1 MVADSLLE
9 TIGQTP
15 LVRLDS
21 IRCGAEIL
29 AKVEAGNPMGSVKDR
44 IAANMILAAE
54 RSGMLHRGS
63 VIVEPT
69 SGNTGIGL
77 AFVCAKK
84 GYRLVLTMPETMSRE
99 RRALLAHLGAELIL
113 TSGGEGMQGA
123 IDAAR
128 KLLAEIPGAWMP
140 DQFANPANPEAH
152 RLTTGPEIWEQSE
165 GRVDILV
172 AGVGTGG
179 TLTGTGSF
187 LKERRQVMVVAV
199 EPAASAVLSGGAP
212 GKHGIQGI
220 GAGFVPEVLDR
231 SLIDEVVQV
240 EDEEALT
247 MARILARKEGLLCG
261 ISSGAAMR
269 AAVQIGNRLENKG
282 KTIVVILP
290 DTGERYLSTKL
301 VE

>member
-44 IAANMILAAE
+44 IAANMVLAAE

-113 TSGGEGMQGA
+113 TSGEEGMQGA

-187 LKERRQVMVVAV
+187 LKEQRQVMVVAV

>member
-44 IAANMILAAE
+44 IAANMVLAAE

-187 LKERRQVMVVAV
+187 LKEQRQVMVVAV

>member
-1 MVADSLLE
+1 MHSHSLLDN
-9 TIGQTP
+9 IGHTP
-15 LVRLDS
+15 LVRLDG
-21 IRCGAEIL
+21 IQCGARL
-29 AKVEAGNPMGSVKDR
+29 FGKVEACNPLGSVKDR
-44 IAANMILAAE
+44 IAVNMVRTAE
-54 RSGMLHRGS
+54 RKGILGKGS

-84 GYRLVLTMPETMSRE
+84 GYRLVLTMPETMSME
-99 RRALLAHLGAELIL
+99 RRALLTHLGAELIL
-113 TSGGEGMQGA
+113 TPGAEGMRGA

-128 KLLAEIPGAWMP
+128 KLLAEISDAWMP

-152 RLTTGPEIWEQSE
+152 RLTTGPEIWKQTD
-165 GRVDILV
+165 GMVDILV
-172 AGVGTGG
+172 TGVGTGG
-179 TLTGTGSF
+179 TLTGTGGY
-187 LKERRQVMVVAV
+187 LKEQRGVRVIAV
-199 EPAASAVLSGGAP
+199 EPATSPVLSGGDP

-231 SLIDEVVQV
+231 SLIDEIVTV

-261 ISSGAAMR
+261 ISSGAAVR
-269 AAVQIGNRLENKG
+269 AAVRIGNRLENKG
-282 KTIVVILP
+282 KCIVVILP

-301 VE
+301 MQ

>member
-1 MVADSLLE
+1 MVADSLIAA
-9 TIGQTP
+9 IGQTP

-29 AKVEAGNPMGSVKDR
+29 AKVEACNPLGSVKDR
-44 IAANMILAAE
+44 VAANMVVTAEQAGILQK
-54 RSGMLHRGS
+54 GS

-113 TSGGEGMQGA
+113 TPGDEGMQGA

-152 RLTTGPEIWEQSE
+152 RLTTGPEIWAQSN
-165 GRVDILV
+165 GLVDILV

-179 TLTGTGSF
+179 TLTGTGGF
-187 LKERRQVMVVAV
+187 LKKQRQVTLVAV
-199 EPAASAVLSGGAP
+199 EPAASPVLSGGVP

-220 GAGFVPEVLDR
+220 GAGFVPDVLDQ
-231 SLIDEVVQV
+231 SLIDEVVAV
-240 EDEEALT
+240 EDDEALT

-269 AAVQIGNRLENKG
+269 AAVRVGNRLENKG

-290 DTGERYLSTKL
+290 DTGERYLSTRL